1 MCLKEFSATK
11 PTCKFILEKITY
23 IEQKGSM
30 ISRRFNFNT
39 GPLRAG
45 TKNVML
51 YVPHCNYGIQ
61 KAPTKEHKN
70 GTKC

>member
-1 MCLKEFSATK
+1 
-11 PTCKFILEKITY
+11 
-23 IEQKGSM
+23 M